1 MHIENLILNVG
12 QFLDE
17 ETNVMIGS
25 AEVSVLHSDLLEGPE
40 DLTTMVEFSFN
51 LYNMAQLNNIN
62 ELVILAEELSEQEAY
77 MISALKQN
85 KEILV
90 NDHLVMTVSDFE
102 WTRQY
107 DTFENKMSVLTK
119 LINYCHY
126 NNYDYLAL
134 IVEKDLTKQV
144 KRTNV
149 TAFPKI
155 KQYEALGFE
164 RINLHQTPIMVKK
177 LNDH

>member
-17 ETNVMIGS
+17 ETNVIIGS
-25 AEVSVLHSDLLEGPE
+25 AEVSVLHSGSFEGPE

-51 LYNMAQLNNIN
+51 LYNMSQLKNIN
-62 ELVILAEELSEQEAY
+62 ELVMLTEELSEQEAY

-85 KEILV
+85 KKILV
-90 NDHLVMTVSDFE
+90 NNHLVMTVSDFD
-102 WTRQY
+102 WTDQY
-107 DTFENKMSVLTK
+107 NTLENKMMVLTK
-119 LINYCHY
+119 LINYCNY
-126 NNYDYLAL
+126 NDYDYLAL
-134 IVEKDLTKQV
+134 IVEKEFTKQI
-144 KRTNV
+144 KQTNI
-149 TAFPKI
+149 TEFPKI

-177 LNDH
+177 LNEH